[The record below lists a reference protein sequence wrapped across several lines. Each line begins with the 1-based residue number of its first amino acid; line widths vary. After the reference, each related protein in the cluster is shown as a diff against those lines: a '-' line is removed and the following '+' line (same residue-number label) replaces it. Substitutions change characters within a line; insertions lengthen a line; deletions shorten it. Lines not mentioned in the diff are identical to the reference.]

1 MTKSNSPDTSR
12 SRSENAYTSAI
23 NSTTA
28 AASSLNNI
36 LPPVPAPIKANE
48 AIIDAIH
55 SESYGNTVQPGELAS
70 SNVLVFEGRAQPNSS
85 IFLYD
90 NGRIIAQ
97 IRTSAS
103 GNWVYSDNKFVP
115 GAHDFKVQI
124 VSYSKVN
131 PLSDSFEVSVPQAAA
146 KPIEVYGAIDDANE
160 YAHYIHSGATSN
172 DTTPQFRGQ
181 AAANVLVRVFDND
194 QEIGSVITDRDGR
207 WVYNASLSSGNHNV
221 VFKGSDGSESKAFA
235 LTIQTPDAKPIS
247 VFGAIDDA
255 GQYAHYI
262 QSGATTN
269 DTTPQFRGEAG
280 PKTLVRVYD
289 NGREIGSVMSGSD
302 GRWVYDAKLDG
313 GNHSLV
319 FKAGAGSDSQPFV
332 LTIQTPD
339 AKPVEISYV
348 IDDAGQYPRGIGSG
362 STTNDTTPQFNGK
375 AGPNVLVRVYD
386 NGKEIGSVMS
396 TSDGRW
402 VYDAKLDGGNHSLVF
417 KAGAGSDSQPF
428 VLTIQTP
435 DAKPVEISYVI
446 DDAGQYPR
454 GIGSGSTTNDTT
466 PQFNG
471 KAGPN
476 VLVRVYDNGKE
487 IGSVMST
494 SDGRWVYDAKL
505 DGGNHSLVF
514 KAGAGSDSQP
524 FVLTVQTPDAKPVEI
539 SYVIDDAGQYP
550 RGIDS
555 GSTTNDTTPQ
565 FNGKAGPNVLVRVYD
580 NGKEIGSVMS
590 TSDGRWVYNAKLT
603 SGNHSL
609 IFKAG
614 AGSESQ
620 PFTLNVVTNESQPI
634 EIYDVRDDSNGAWR
648 SVTPGG
654 MTEDTTPTF
663 AGQAGKNVVL
673 YAFNGDVL
681 IGSFTT
687 SSSGFWLYEPT
698 LDVGSYNLIFK
709 TSDGTA
715 SAPFSFT
722 ITAPEPEVPV
732 DPEPEVPVDPEPEVP
747 VDPEPEVPVDPEP
760 EVPQTPVIDYIRDDK
775 GVGRLVGE
783 NETIDDDT
791 PTLFGTA
798 EPGSLVEIWD
808 NDIKI
813 GERRVGASGSWEFTP
828 VRPAWLENGKH
839 SFVIKSSNGTETAPF
854 DIIIH
859 VPVTVDFVSSNDG
872 HKGEGQG
879 ETADTTPSLFGTGPK
894 GVIVRLYEGD
904 VEIGSAVTNTD
915 NGNWVI
921 VLTQPLSAG
930 AHAVIAKFG
939 DDNVSNEYAFTITGQ
954 DSVEPE
960 VPVTPVEPEVPV
972 EPEPEVPV
980 TPVEPEVPVEPEPE
994 VPVTPVEP
1002 EVPVDPAPV
1011 FRITQVTDNFFNTG
1025 MLDANGVTDDNQ
1037 PLFSGFAPANTLVR
1051 IYDNGIEIASVTA
1064 NSNGNWAFKPTA
1076 ALALGEH
1083 AFTAGESATSSSEA
1097 FHFRVTPADAVRG
1110 IVLDGFDNHDVVGG
1124 ATGYFNRY
1132 DSTSDNTPGFSGVAI
1147 ANSIITIN
1155 IDGRDVGTTHSD
1167 AYGRWSFQ
1175 TTEALDSG
1183 RHVVMA
1189 NDSGSLPSI
1198 PFEFSVNHPSDI
1210 RIDFRVYSD
1219 EDGEN
1224 VVTYGATTD
1233 DATPLLRGVAGQN
1246 IVLQIFDNDKLV
1258 GSVLTAE
1265 DGRWSFTLDAQNGD
1279 HSIVVKGEYLE
1290 SFAWTFTVAT
1300 ESAPEET
1307 QIPELTSVAFNW
1319 GEQSGIY
1326 LAKGGVLNDARP
1338 AIAGVAAAGAEVE
1351 LFNGTTS
1358 LGTVK
1363 ANENGDWSFGGKFF
1377 ANGDYNLT
1385 AKVGGLT
1392 SEPFDFTVDAKP
1404 VSINAVAGLF
1414 DQDNFQAT
1422 DGSPI
1427 YGSKLVVLGSA
1438 EPGAV
1443 VQLLTSTGLS
1453 LGYAKAGPGGKWYIN
1468 ADKNLAEGD
1477 HQLIAKTKGIESEA
1491 FTLHITDSAFEAEQ
1505 DSSNTLNTLGITAID
1520 LLDDAEKTLLTDG
1533 ETPESEAIALHIT
1546 SEDLSVTTANGIAA
1560 SFNATLPAI
1569 NDDEYHVI

>member
-1 MTKSNSPDTSR
+1 MS
-12 SRSENAYTSAI
+12 
-23 NSTTA
+23 STTA
-28 AASSLNNI
+28 AATSLNNV
-36 LPPVPAPIKANE
+36 LSSVDAPIKANE

-55 SESYGNTVQPGELAS
+55 SESYGNTLQPGELAS

-85 IFLYD
+85 VFLYD

-103 GNWVYSDNKFVP
+103 GKWVYSDNKFVP

-124 VSYSKVN
+124 VSYSTVN

-146 KPIEVYGAIDDANE
+146 KPIEVFGAIDDASE
-160 YAHYIHSGATSN
+160 YAHYIQSGATSN

-181 AAANVLVRVFDND
+181 AAANVLVRVYDNN
-194 QEIGSVITDRDGR
+194 QEIGSVMTDRDGR
-207 WVYNASLSSGNHNV
+207 WVFNANLNGGNHNV
-221 VFKGSDGSESKAFA
+221 VFKGNDGSESKAFA
-235 LTIQTPDAKPIS
+235 LTIQTPDAKPVS
-247 VFGAIDDA
+247 VYGAIDDA

-280 PKTLVRVYD
+280 PKTLVRIYD
-289 NGREIGSVMSGSD
+289 NGKEIGSVMSGSD

-332 LTIQTPD
+332 LNIQSPD
-339 AKPVEISYV
+339 TKPVEISYV
-348 IDDAGQYPRGIGSG
+348 VDDAGQYPRAIGSG

-386 NGKEIGSVMS
+386 HGKEIGSVMS
-396 TSDGRW
+396 ASDGRW
-402 VYDAKLDGGNHSLVF
+402 VYNAKLSGGNHSLVF
-417 KAGAGSDSQPF
+417 KAGS
-428 VLTIQTP
+428 
-435 DAKPVEISYVI
+435 
-446 DDAGQYPR
+446 
-454 GIGSGSTTNDTT
+454 
-466 PQFNG
+466 
-471 KAGPN
+471 
-476 VLVRVYDNGKE
+476 
-487 IGSVMST
+487 
-494 SDGRWVYDAKL
+494 
-505 DGGNHSLVF
+505 
-514 KAGAGSDSQP
+514 
-524 FVLTVQTPDAKPVEI
+524 
-539 SYVIDDAGQYP
+539 
-550 RGIDS
+550 
-555 GSTTNDTTPQ
+555 
-565 FNGKAGPNVLVRVYD
+565 
-580 NGKEIGSVMS
+580 
-590 TSDGRWVYNAKLT
+590 
-603 SGNHSL
+603 
-609 IFKAG
+609 
-614 AGSESQ
+614 GSESQ
-620 PFTLNVVTNESQPI
+620 PFTLNIVSNESQPI
-634 EIYDVRDDSNGAWR
+634 EIYDVKDDSNGSWR

-654 MTEDTTPTF
+654 STEDTTPTF

-673 YAFNGDVL
+673 YAFNGDAL

-687 SSSGFWLYEPT
+687 NSSGFWFYEPT

-709 TSDGTA
+709 TSAGTE
-715 SAPFSFT
+715 STPFSFT
-722 ITAPEPEVPV
+722 ITAPEPEVPVDPEPEVPVDPEPEVPV

-808 NDIKI
+808 NDVKI

-859 VPVTVDFVSSNDG
+859 VPVTIDLVSSNEG
-872 HKGEGQG
+872 HKGEGPN

-904 VEIGSAVTNTD
+904 VEIGSAVTNSG

-930 AHAVIAKFG
+930 AHAVVAKFG
-939 DDNVSNEYAFTITGQ
+939 DDNVSNEYAFTITSQ

-1002 EVPVDPAPV
+1002 EVPVEPAPV
-1011 FRITQVTDNFFNTG
+1011 FRISQVTDNFFNTG
-1025 MLDANGVTDDNQ
+1025 MLNANGLTDDNQ
-1037 PLFSGFAPANTLVR
+1037 PLFSGSAPANTLVR

-1064 NSNGNWAFKPTA
+1064 NSNGLWAFKPTS

-1083 AFTAGESATSSSEA
+1083 AFTAGENAANTSQA
-1097 FHFRVTPADAVRG
+1097 FNFTVTPADAVRG
-1110 IVLDGFDNHDVVGG
+1110 IVLEGIDNHDAVNQSI
-1124 ATGYFNRY
+1124 GYFSKN

-1147 ANSIITIN
+1147 ANSIVTIN
-1155 IDGRDVGTTHSD
+1155 IDGRDVGTTMSD

-1189 NDSGSLPSI
+1189 NDTGSLPGV
-1198 PFEFSVNHPSDI
+1198 PFEFSVKHPSDI
-1210 RIDFRVYSD
+1210 RIDFRVFSD
-1219 EDGEN
+1219 DDGES

-1246 IVLQIFDNDKLV
+1246 IVLQIFDNDNLV
-1258 GSVLTAE
+1258 GSVLTAS

-1290 SFAWTFTVAT
+1290 SFAWTFTVAA
-1300 ESAPEET
+1300 ESSG
-1307 QIPELTSVAFNW
+1307 ELIQTSALDAMNIM
-1319 GEQSGIY
+1319 GI
-1326 LAKGGVLNDARP
+1326 GV
-1338 AIAGVAAAGAEVE
+1338 
-1351 LFNGTTS
+1351 S
-1358 LGTVK
+1358 
-1363 ANENGDWSFGGKFF
+1363 
-1377 ANGDYNLT
+1377 
-1385 AKVGGLT
+1385 
-1392 SEPFDFTVDAKP
+1392 
-1404 VSINAVAGLF
+1404 
-1414 DQDNFQAT
+1414 
-1422 DGSPI
+1422 
-1427 YGSKLVVLGSA
+1427 
-1438 EPGAV
+1438 
-1443 VQLLTSTGLS
+1443 
-1453 LGYAKAGPGGKWYIN
+1453 
-1468 ADKNLAEGD
+1468 
-1477 HQLIAKTKGIESEA
+1477 
-1491 FTLHITDSAFEAEQ
+1491 
-1505 DSSNTLNTLGITAID
+1505 D
-1520 LLDDAEKTLLTDG
+1520 LLGDAEKTLLTNG
-1533 ETPESEAIALHIT
+1533 ETQEPEAIALQIT
-1546 SEDLSVTTANGIAA
+1546 SEDLSVTTAHGIAA
-1560 SFNATLPAI
+1560 QFNATLPAI